1 MPDLTLWQQLSFALL
16 AGASLLLLAQRHT
29 AAGWLLAACLPAAMA
44 AGLLTMAAAPLLPL
58 LVALRYWQM
67 RQPAHPAPRWAQ
79 VGIALAL
86 GLHLLPGFASLTLW
100 HGQLAADSSPY
111 LLRWGLDKALA
122 GCLLLLTFADW
133 QPARHGQRWPQ
144 LGLALLLLL
153 LAFASALLLGLV
165 RVDVKW
171 PAWWPY
177 WLAGNLLLT
186 SLAEEALFRRTLPQL
201 LPARWPPLV
210 RLLLCSLLFG
220 LAHAGGGPVWLLC
233 ASLAGMA
240 YALIYRASGQLG
252 WAIVAHTAFNSL
264 HLALLSYPQLQ

>member
-1 MPDLTLWQQLSFALL
+1 MPALSLPQQLAFALL
-16 AGASLLLLAQRHT
+16 AATALLLLASRRR
-29 AAGWLLAACLPAAMA
+29 AAAWLLAACLPLAAMA
-44 AGLLTMAAAPLLPL
+44 RLLGAAAIPPLLLTTALL
-58 LVALRYWQM
+58 YWQR
-67 RQPAHPAPRWAQ
+67 RQPALARGGLLA
-79 VGIALAL
+79 IALAL
-86 GLHLLPGFASLTLW
+86 GLHLLPGFPTLTLW

-122 GCLLLLTFADW
+122 GCLLLWLYPEW
-133 QPARHGQRWPQ
+133 RPQPRGQRWPQ
-144 LGLALLLLL
+144 LAAALLLLAVA
-153 LAFASALLLGLV
+153 LAAALLLGLV

-171 PAWWPY
+171 PSWWPY

-186 SLAEEALFRRTLPQL
+186 SLAEEALFRRALPQL
-201 LPARWPPLV
+201 LPTSWPPLA

-233 ASLAGMA
+233 ASLAGLA

-252 WAIVAHTAFNSL
+252 WAIVAHSAFNSL

>member
-1 MPDLTLWQQLSFALL
+1 MFALTLPQQLTFALL
-16 AGASLLLLAQRHT
+16 AATALLLLANCRR
-29 AAGWLLAACLPAAMA
+29 AAGWLLLACLPVAAV
-44 AGLLTMAAAPLLPL
+44 AGLLGTAALPPLL
-58 LVALRYWQM
+58 LVLALHYWQR
-67 RQPAHPAPRWAQ
+67 RQALHPAPRWLLL
-79 VGIALAL
+79 GIALGL

-122 GCLLLLTFADW
+122 GCLLLWLYPEW
-133 QPARHGQRWPQ
+133 RPQPCGQRWPQ
-144 LGLALLLLL
+144 LALALLLLL
-153 LAFASALLLGLV
+153 LALAGALLLGLV

-171 PAWWPY
+171 PPWWPY

-201 LPARWPPLV
+201 LPAHWSPLARV
-210 RLLLCSLLFG
+210 LLCSLLFG
-220 LAHAGGGPVWLLC
+220 LAHAAGGAVWVLC

-252 WAIVAHTAFNSL
+252 WAIAAHTAFNSL

>member
-1 MPDLTLWQQLSFALL
+1 MLALTLPQQLAFTLLAAAALLLLVNRHHMAGGLLL
-16 AGASLLLLAQRHT
+16 AGLPVAALTGLIGTAALPPLLLV
-29 AAGWLLAACLPAAMA
+29 
-44 AGLLTMAAAPLLPL
+44 LTLH
-58 LVALRYWQM
+58 YWQR
-67 RQPAHPAPRWAQ
+67 RQPAKPAPRWLLL
-79 VGIALAL
+79 GIALAL

-122 GCLLLLTFADW
+122 GCLLLWLYPEW
-133 QPARHGQRWPQ
+133 RPQPHGQRWPQ
-144 LGLALLLLL
+144 LALALLLLL
-153 LAFASALLLGLV
+153 LAVAAALLLGLV
-165 RVDVKW
+165 RIDVKW
-171 PAWWPY
+171 PPWWPY

-201 LPARWPPLV
+201 LPAHWSPLA
-210 RLLLCSLLFG
+210 RMLLCSLLFG
-220 LAHAGGGPVWLLC
+220 LAHAAGGPVWVLC

-252 WAIVAHTAFNSL
+252 WAIVAHVAFNSL